1 MKLGTTPHF
10 TFRLLQLAIAQLQI
24 ASCIGRHRLLN
35 TTRIIRPDV
44 DEDQLVALLP
54 YNCKAE
60 L

>member
-1 MKLGTTPHF
+1 MELGTTPHF
-10 TFRLLQLAIAQLQI
+10 TYLQFAIAQLQI
-24 ASCIGRHRLLN
+24 ASCTGRRRLLN